1 MRKSIT
7 YAILFSIFV
16 LASCGGGSTV
26 TAVSL
31 SADPAQVNVGGRS
44 TITAKSEASVTGNT
58 LGEEVN
64 FSIRVN
70 ESGAELSVVNNR
82 LDGNGEAKAIYRAG
96 NREGVD
102 IVEAS
107 FGSGARATVTITVG
121 EGVVIGN
128 IRLETYSWTGTTG
141 AHTGWRIRAIVTDN
155 RGNPAPGV
163 TVNFSTNNGTFA
175 CEGSTCGSTATTN
188 NAGIAEALL
197 DLSATEGGAR
207 VWATAGG
214 ITVSV
219 EVGPRSTSLVP

>member
-1 MRKSIT
+1 MNKRIS
-7 YAILFSIFV
+7 YVMLFGLFF

-31 SADPAQVNVGGRS
+31 SADPAQVNVGERS
-44 TITAKSEASVTGNT
+44 TITAKSEGSVTGDT
-58 LGEEVN
+58 LGEKVS
-64 FSIRVN
+64 FSLRVN
-70 ESGAELSVVNNR
+70 ESGAELSVINDR

-128 IRLETYSWTGTTG
+128 IRLEAFSWTGTTG
-141 AHTGWRIRAIVTDN
+141 VHTGWRIRAIVTDN

-175 CEGSTCGSTATTN
+175 CEGTVCGSTATTN

-197 DLSATEGGAR
+197 DLSGTEGGAR
-207 VWATAGG
+207 VWATVGG

-219 EVGPRSTSLVP
+219 AVASR